1 MKAIGLDAV
10 EVERI
15 EESITRFGERF
26 LRRVYTAYEVDLA
39 PHHEG
44 KFTFFAGRFAAKEA
58 VLKVLGT
65 GWSGGIAFTDVEIRR
80 IPGGAPEV
88 RLSGLAASRAAELGI
103 ERVLVSITHTR
114 RDAQAIAFAD

>member
-10 EVERI
+10 ELERI

-39 PHHEG
+39 PDHG
-44 KFTFFAGRFAAKEA
+44 GRFAFFAGRFAAKEA

-80 IPGGAPEV
+80 IEGGAPQV
-88 RLSGLAASRAAELGI
+88 RLSGLAAVRASELGI